1 MALFSRKVKMI
12 YFDNAG
18 TTKLSAKAKR
28 EMNKATKV
36 YGNPSSLYKIG
47 IKANKRLQE
56 VRISIADSMQ
66 CLPEEIYFTS
76 GGTESDNWAIES
88 ACEWGRS
95 KGKTKIITTPFEH
108 HAILNTLKEKEK
120 EGFVIEYLPV
130 YEDGIVH
137 IADLRKLMSKEVCLV
152 SVMYANN
159 EIGTLQ
165 PIKEI
170 AKLCK
175 SKKVIFHTDA
185 VQVVGHEQINLI
197 ELGVDMLSASAHKFH
212 GPKGVGFLYC
222 AKSCPLTPFIRGGA
236 QERGKRAGTENV
248 VGAVGM
254 AVALKESLKNRVGK
268 NIKIRKIRDY
278 LVRELTYLPNIRVN
292 GDIYTRLLGN
302 INVCFKD
309 LDGATLQLLLDDHNI
324 CVSNGSACT
333 SGSMKASHVLEA
345 IGVPKDYIHG
355 NVRITIDEY
364 NSMYQAKRFVKTLK
378 KILRSFQET
387 PKKVKKVK
395 REGETNMNG
404 QVLAYAVLKNGRYYA
419 GEREDEIIWN
429 DETGFIFDKLKDANK
444 VKKQVDGQIITVFID
459 EVDE

>member
-1 MALFSRKVKMI
+1 
-12 YFDNAG
+12 
-18 TTKLSAKAKR
+18 
-28 EMNKATKV
+28 
-36 YGNPSSLYKIG
+36 
-47 IKANKRLQE
+47 
-56 VRISIADSMQ
+56 
-66 CLPEEIYFTS
+66 
-76 GGTESDNWAIES
+76 
-88 ACEWGRS
+88 
-95 KGKTKIITTPFEH
+95 
-108 HAILNTLKEKEK
+108 
-120 EGFVIEYLPV
+120 
-130 YEDGIVH
+130 
-137 IADLRKLMSKEVCLV
+137 
-152 SVMYANN
+152 MYANN

-170 AKLCK
+170 AKLCR

-185 VQVVGHEQINLI
+185 VQAVGHEQINLI
-197 ELGVDMLSASAHKFH
+197 ELGVGMLSASAHKFH

-222 AKSCPLTPFIRGGA
+222 AKNCPLTPFIKGGA
-236 QERGKRAGTENV
+236 QEQGKRAGTENV

-278 LVRELTYLPNIRVN
+278 LVRELAYLPNIRVN

-302 INVCFKD
+302 VNVCFKD

-345 IGVPKDYIHG
+345 IGVPKEYIHG

-364 NSMYQAKRFVKTLK
+364 NSMRQAKRFVKTLK
-378 KILRSFQET
+378 KVLRSFQET

-395 REGETNMNG
+395 RKGETNMNG
-404 QVLAYAVLKNGRYYA
+404 QVLVYAVIRNGRYYA
-419 GEREDEIIWN
+419 GEQEGEITWD
-429 DETGFIFDKLKDANK
+429 DETGFIFGKLKDANK

-459 EVDE
+459 EIDE